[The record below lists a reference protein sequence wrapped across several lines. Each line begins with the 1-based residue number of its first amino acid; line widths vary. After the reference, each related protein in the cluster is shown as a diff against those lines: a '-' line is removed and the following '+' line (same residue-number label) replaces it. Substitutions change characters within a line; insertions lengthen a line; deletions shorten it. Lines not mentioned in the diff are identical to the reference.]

1 MEQTSVSIFTLTE
14 ACLSKF
20 NNLLASYTQSTQCR
34 TLLEGRRSEFHHWA
48 ISVGALAKP
57 GASLDSRL
65 QDQTKDLEIVKDL
78 LLFLAECLDG
88 YAGPAEVKTSHGE
101 ADQDRAIQKLDAN
114 IKRLFRFS
122 EAILRLEKASWNREA
137 DQTFNPDGY
146 KELRKDLECVLLL
159 RPTEEALFHRA
170 ENGEYVTRLDNC
182 KLSDIQKRLV
192 EANLRRRH
200 RLMVAQKR
208 VKLQLHSSPHATP
221 SSSKSLQK
229 EPPSDVQNA
238 ADDRDP
244 TLYTATKDQEI
255 TAPTVSGSPMT
266 STAVETLQHDSE
278 HYTSV
283 AAKTQVSFISFGV
296 EFPKAPPIPSGQEI
310 LECPCCCELLPVQV
324 FQDPDLWKQL
334 FTWSQVP
341 TVGITSC
348 PLCSWSGPEDS
359 PKLLEHI
366 FRHTYDFAL
375 RALPWPQPIVQ
386 DLNVLPGR
394 FNPPKDSSRL
404 EDLDN
409 WINEAVHESAGLPEI
424 ELSDY
429 DRADHC
435 APASTDLVEYN
446 DYCLMN
452 EYFNEESADGSSK
465 SQLGESTVSAS

>member
-1 MEQTSVSIFTLTE
+1 M
-14 ACLSKF
+14 SKF

-324 FQDPDLWKQL
+324 FQDPDLWK
-334 FTWSQVP
+334 
-341 TVGITSC
+341 
-348 PLCSWSGPEDS
+348 
-359 PKLLEHI
+359 
-366 FRHTYDFAL
+366 
-375 RALPWPQPIVQ
+375 
-386 DLNVLPGR
+386 
-394 FNPPKDSSRL
+394 
-404 EDLDN
+404 
-409 WINEAVHESAGLPEI
+409 
-424 ELSDY
+424 
-429 DRADHC
+429 
-435 APASTDLVEYN
+435 
-446 DYCLMN
+446 
-452 EYFNEESADGSSK
+452 
-465 SQLGESTVSAS
+465 